1 MRKQHI
7 KLSEKEHS
15 YLTTLIS
22 AGQLK
27 ARKYKR
33 VMSLLLLDEG
43 RTMSDVSRLLR
54 YCYPSVVNLKKNFLA
69 DGLPCLQEKPRPG
82 RPLVFDGKE
91 RAKIT
96 ALACSDTPVGHA
108 GWSLRLL
115 ADKAVELEL
124 VESISHSWVQ
134 SILKKTNCNRI

>member
-7 KLSEKEHS
+7 KLSESEHS

-27 ARKYKR
+27 ARKYRR
-33 VMSLLLLDEG
+33 VMTLLLLDEG
-43 RTMSDVSRLLR
+43 KTMSEVSNLLK

-69 DGLPCLQEKPRPG
+69 GGLQCLEEKPRAG
-82 RPLVFDGKE
+82 RPTVFDGVE

-96 ALACSDTPVGHA
+96 ALACSSAPAGHA
-108 GWSLRLL
+108 CWSLRLL

-134 SILKKTNCNRI
+134 SILKKTN

>member
-1 MRKQHI
+1 MRKQHL
-7 KLSEKEHS
+7 KLSESENS

-27 ARKYKR
+27 VRKYKR
-33 VMSLLLLDEG
+33 VMSLFLLDEG
-43 RTMSDVSRLLR
+43 KTMSEVSKLLR
-54 YCYPSVVNLKKNFLA
+54 YCYPSVVNLKKRFLA
-69 DGLPCLQEKPRPG
+69 DGLACLEEKPRPG
-82 RPLVFDGKE
+82 RPLVFDGEE

-96 ALACSDTPVGHA
+96 ALACSETPVGRA

-124 VESISHSWVQ
+124 VESISHSGVQ
-134 SILKKTNCNRI
+134 SILKKTCFNRI

>member
-15 YLTTLIS
+15 YLTTLTS
-22 AGQLK
+22 AGELK

-33 VMSLLLLDEG
+33 VMTLLLLDEG
-43 RTMSDVSRLLR
+43 KTMSEVSKLIK
-54 YCYPSVVNLKKNFLA
+54 YCYPSVVNLKKKFLA
-69 DGLPCLQEKPRPG
+69 GGLQCLEEKPRAG
-82 RPLVFDGKE
+82 RPIVFNGEE

-96 ALACSDTPVGHA
+96 ALACSATPA
-108 GWSLRLL
+108 GRAHWSLRLL

-124 VESISHSWVQ
+124 VESISHSGVQ
-134 SILKKTNCNRI
+134 SILKKTN